1 MYLNLCMGKIGLV
14 QMSLETIARLC
25 LVVMAVL
32 ILSVFSLPSWAGEP
46 LRVALNKTALLRI
59 AHDASTVTIGNPEV
73 ADIVVESPRV
83 ILIVG
88 KEAGE
93 TNLLILDANYTEIH
107 DFDLIVIPQS
117 VRHLTG
123 HRSVSEVSTFNC
135 DPRCT
140 AVKTPG
146 EALSSGGGSSA
157 SSGSGGSP
165 LSALGLGGLGGES
178 GTASDDG
185 TNNAITE

>member
-1 MYLNLCMGKIGLV
+1 MYSNICLGKIELV

-25 LVVMAVL
+25 PVVMTVF

-93 TNLLILDANYTEIH
+93 TNLLILDANYAEIH
-107 DFDLIVIPQS
+107 DFDVIVIPQS
-117 VRHLTG
+117 VRHLTV
-123 HRSVSEVSTFNC
+123 HRSVTEVTTFNC
-135 DPRCT
+135 NPRCT
-140 AVKTPG
+140 AIKTPG
-146 EALSSGGGSSA
+146 ASPSSGGGSSA
-157 SSGSGGSP
+157 SSGSGGNP
-165 LSALGLGGLGGES
+165 LSAVGLS
-178 GTASDDG
+178 GSSTASEDETDD
-185 TNNAITE
+185 AITE